1 MIGDFNIRDS
11 NWNPSYPY
19 YSIYADVFREV
30 ANSFNLEI
38 SMSFLQVSTWYAD
51 NSNNSKLVIN
61 LMFLCVN
68 SEEFNNYS
76 ILSDLQSLFDH
87 TFLTVDIII
96 NKEFI

>member
-1 MIGDFNIRDS
+1 MTGDFNIRDS
-11 NWNPSYPY
+11 NWNSSYPY
-19 YSIYADVFREV
+19 YSIYTDVFREV

-51 NSNNSKLVIN
+51 NSDNSKLVIN